1 MICRHSDTGTP
12 RGAGFLPYG
21 APTRSF
27 NVIAAALIL
36 AAVALAMFAAPS
48 PARASKLPVVLVLG
62 DSLTAGLGL
71 PEEQSFPAQLERAL
85 ARNGYSAT
93 PVINGGVSGDTS
105 AGGLARLDWLLADT
119 YARPD
124 LVIVE
129 LGAND
134 GMRGLDPSSTRANL
148 DQIIRRIRAAG
159 AHVLLAGMRAPP
171 NLGGDYGA
179 AFETLYSELAD
190 KHSTAF
196 YPFFLEGVA
205 AIPALN
211 QKDGIHPNAKGVSE
225 IVGRMLPVVLGALE
239 RIGIDRTD
247 DQSRESAPCFK
258 AGADSPCWR
267 IAQGDS
273 TQPGSGP
280 VEAAR

>member
-1 MICRHSDTGTP
+1 MIRVEKALYNNRTGIGTQMICRHSNTGAPPGT
-12 RGAGFLPYG
+12 GFLPYG
-21 APTRSF
+21 APPRSF
-27 NVIAAALIL
+27 NVIAAAPVL
-36 AAVALAMFAAPS
+36 AAVLLFALAVLAAPP
-48 PARASKLPVVLVLG
+48 PARASKLLFVLVLG

-105 AGGLARLDWLLADT
+105 AGGLTRLDWLLADK
-119 YARPD
+119 YGKPD

-134 GMRGLDPSSTRANL
+134 GMRGLDPSATRANL
-148 DQIIRRIRAAG
+148 DRIIRRVRAAG

-171 NLGGDYGA
+171 NLGRDYGA
-179 AFETLYSELAD
+179 AFESLYSELAER
-190 KHSTAF
+190 HGTAF

-205 AIPALN
+205 AVPALN

-225 IVGRMLPVVLGALE
+225 IVGRILPVVIEALV
-239 RIGIDRTD
+239 D
-247 DQSRESAPCFK
+247 
-258 AGADSPCWR
+258 
-267 IAQGDS
+267 
-273 TQPGSGP
+273 
-280 VEAAR
+280 AAR